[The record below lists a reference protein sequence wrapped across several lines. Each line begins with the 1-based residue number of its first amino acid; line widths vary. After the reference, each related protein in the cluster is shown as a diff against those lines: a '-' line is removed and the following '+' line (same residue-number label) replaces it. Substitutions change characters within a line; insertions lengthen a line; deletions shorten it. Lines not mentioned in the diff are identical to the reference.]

1 MASSSGEGK
10 AVNVSQAAPAVLA
23 EPELVTLSVRN
34 FQGKAEI
41 IRAPGASTVQEV
53 LDEYSRAGMFRAGM
67 FISGGYAVK
76 SDLTVQEADARYK
89 HRPWVM
95 TLQMAG
101 PE

>member
-53 LDEYSRAGMFRAGM
+53 LDEYSRAGMF
-67 FISGGYAVK
+67 ISGGYAVK
-76 SDLTVQEADARYK
+76 SDLTVQEADTRYK

-95 TLQMAG
+95 ALRMAG
-101 PE
+101 RE